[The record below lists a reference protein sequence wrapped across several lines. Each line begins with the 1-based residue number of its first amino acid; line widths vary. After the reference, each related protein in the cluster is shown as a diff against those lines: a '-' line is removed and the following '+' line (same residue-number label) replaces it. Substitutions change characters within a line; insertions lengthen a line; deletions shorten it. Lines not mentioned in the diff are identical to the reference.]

1 MDGTIGCSTEDRL
14 KIIDVRHDAH
24 LDLSNFSCSMTV
36 VYAFYKRRSLLKMHY
51 AKSFRSF
58 ILEIQSNA
66 PFFVLL
72 SLLPLLPHISERFIS
87 GLFTTLA
94 GKFIFLA

>member
-1 MDGTIGCSTEDRL
+1 MNGTIGCSTEDRL
-14 KIIDVRHDAH
+14 KLGIIDVCHDAH

-36 VYAFYKRRSLLKMHY
+36 VYAFYKRRSLLKMYY

-66 PFFVLL
+66 SFLCFFL
-72 SLLPLLPHISERFIS
+72 SLPCYPISLR
-87 GLFTTLA
+87 GLFLARLA